1 MDKNSVF
8 GLHFT
13 TSDLFI
19 RPGLETSIS
28 IEPDQTIPVSSLNGE
43 GFARQIAIGDK
54 SRLVFLEFRAKEE
67 TSVSINPPELS
78 EEPVISATCVLTPAG
93 MNIVAKDDFQEA
105 GDASLPFVVITLRD
119 PGMVYTISPNI
130 PVKAVFIQYPYNTL
144 RKECK
149 AHDQHLCSLFRERTR
164 ELNWVTLDHS
174 SVVLHQK
181 LIELEG
187 HANRSHA
194 DTRMLAAQTRSLLV
208 EIIRTVLGEHRVSE
222 ENERQMYVKMDEI
235 RSILSKH
242 LESKLPSL
250 PALAKKVE
258 VSESTL
264 KRNFKY
270 VFGTSI
276 YEYYL
281 QSKMEWARQLF
292 HDKSLSVK
300 EVAFRL
306 GYEKPSSFIKIFK
319 RIYHYPPGELRRRQL
334 YSEA

>member
-1 MDKNSVF
+1 VDKNSVF
-8 GLHFT
+8 GLNFT
-13 TSDLFI
+13 RSDLFI
-19 RPGLETSIS
+19 RPRLEASIS
-28 IEPDQTIPVSSLNGE
+28 TETDQTIAVSPLNGN
-43 GFARQIAIGDK
+43 GFARRIAIGDN
-54 SRLVFLEFRAKEE
+54 SRLVFLDLQAKEE
-67 TSVSINPPELS
+67 TSVSTAPSELS

-93 MNIVAKDDFQEA
+93 MNIGIKDDFTETEDP
-105 GDASLPFVVITLRD
+105 GRPFVVITLRD
-119 PGMVYTISPNI
+119 PGIVYTIAPNQ
-130 PVKAVFIQYPYNTL
+130 PVKAVFIQYPYNAL
-144 RKECK
+144 RKKCK
-149 AHDQHLCSLFRERTR
+149 AHDQHLCSLFRERTG
-164 ELNWVTLDHS
+164 ELNWLTLDHS
-174 SVVLHQK
+174 NEVLHHK
-181 LIELEG
+181 LIELDG
-187 HANRSHA
+187 HAHRSHA

-250 PALAKKVE
+250 PVLAKKVE

-264 KRNFKY
+264 KRNFKS

-292 HDKSLSVK
+292 HDRSLSVK